1 MKAEQYLRD
10 QGVPF
15 EHHTHAPVYT
25 AQELA
30 AEEHVPGRDV
40 AKTVIV
46 KADDRFAMCV
56 LPACCKLDLA
66 KAAQALGA
74 KHCRLA
80 DESEMA
86 RLFPDVEIGAEPPF
100 GNLYDMPTLVDAS
113 LAGEDRIVFASD
125 SHREAIAMKYADYA
139 RLTGPQVADFSVHL

>member
-10 QGVPF
+10 QGVAF
-15 EHHTHAPVYT
+15 EHHTHTPVYT

-46 KADDRFAMCV
+46 KADDAFAMCV
-56 LPACCKLDLA
+56 LPASFKLDLN
-66 KAAQALGA
+66 KVAQALGA
-74 KHCRLA
+74 ERCRLA

-86 RLFPDVEIGAEPPF
+86 ELFPDVEIGAEPPF
-100 GNLYDMPTLVDAS
+100 GTLYGIPTLVDIH
-113 LAGEDRIVFASD
+113 LAEEDRIVFASD

-139 RLTGPQVADFSVHL
+139 RLSGPRVADFSVHL